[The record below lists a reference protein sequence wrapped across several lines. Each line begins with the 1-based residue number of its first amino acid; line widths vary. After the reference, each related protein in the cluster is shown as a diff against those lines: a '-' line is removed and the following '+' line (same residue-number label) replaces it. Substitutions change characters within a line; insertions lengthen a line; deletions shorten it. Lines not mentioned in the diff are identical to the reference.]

1 MNTIKTSLVATTLI
15 AALALTGCVQNPDL
29 EPWAIGTPPVTEPSG
44 EPTEG
49 GEVIE
54 LPENAQAGDTIT
66 AEQAEA
72 INRNRDDGLK
82 GYELPDGTFVLVV
95 QDEPLPPA
103 VKADAE
109 AKADALPIASGTSVE
124 SQQSTIASNN
134 ALGAQLSIATGKQI
148 VVISYGSIA
157 LRDLVTVTQA
167 WKASNIKDAQGY
179 YPTSTNLDA
188 LIAEVNALIAQQS
201 NPAEWEIV
209 VQ

>member
-1 MNTIKTSLVATTLI
+1 MSTIKTSLVATTLI

-54 LPENAQAGDTIT
+54 LPENAQAGDTLT

-72 INRNRDDGLK
+72 VNRNRDDGLK

-109 AKADALPIASGTSVE
+109 AKADALPVSSGTSVE
-124 SQQSTIASNN
+124 AQSTTYQSGNS
-134 ALGAQLSIATGKQI
+134 LGGQLSISTGKQI
-148 VVISYGSIA
+148 VVINSGTVV
-157 LRDLVTVTQA
+157 LRDLVTATFGYIA
-167 WKASNIKDAQGY
+167 HNIKDANGMH
-179 YPTSTNLDA
+179 PVSTDLGS
-188 LIAEVNALIAQQS
+188 LIAEVEALISAKP